1 VPLAEHDAEIG
12 GIPGEEHLEL
22 IVMSLLIKGN
32 TGEYP
37 YAHAAHVVHAA
48 ATVAT
53 MTAMVLHGMHVVA
66 VVHCESASTIKGE
79 QNPVL

>member
-37 YAHAAHVVHAA
+37 YAHAAHV
-48 ATVAT
+48 
-53 MTAMVLHGMHVVA
+53 MHVVA